1 MNGLQ
6 GYSETAKMPANGL
19 KLQTFGEW
27 LSHLSNEHESI
38 TLKLLNGDTVPLY
51 PPLHFGD
58 GFLTGVI
65 SLNDGDRVAVRFD
78 AIASVRGYSR
88 VKGLAP

>member
-1 MNGLQ
+1 
-6 GYSETAKMPANGL
+6 MPANGL
-19 KLQTFGEW
+19 QLQTFGEW

-38 TLKLLNGDTVPLY
+38 ILKLLNGDTVPLY

-58 GFLTGVI
+58 GFLTGVG

-78 AIASVRGYSR
+78 AIATVRGYS
-88 VKGLAP
+88 G